1 MSAPASSRSNP
12 RSIQTVSDLTPD
24 PQNANRGTP
33 RGRAALTESLKTY
46 GAGRSILADRQ
57 GRVIAGNK
65 TLEQAQA
72 LNLPV
77 HVVETDGHELVVV
90 QRRDLDLVEDADARR
105 LALADNRVAELDL
118 EWDQPVLERLAKEM
132 DLGALWTP
140 AEFEQLVGHG
150 LITGQTPEDA
160 IVPLRPT
167 TIQRGDLF
175 VLGAHR
181 LLCGDATDA
190 ADVARVLAGDQ
201 PNLLCTDPPYG
212 VAYDAAWRVRAGR
225 RGRHAVGPVTNDDR
239 VDWRA
244 AIAHF
249 SGAIAYVWHA
259 GLHAGAVADA
269 LASCGFELR
278 AQIIW
283 QKSHFVLGRGDY
295 HWGHE
300 PCWYAVRKG
309 QSSSWRGDRTLSTV
323 WSVPN
328 LNPIGGERGGE
339 NVVTGHSTQKPVRV
353 FEIPILAHTEPGAFV
368 YDPFVGSGTALVA
381 AAKTGRACC
390 AIEIEPQYVQATID
404 RWEQFSGQ
412 TAQHVEA
419 AGR

>member
-1 MSAPASSRSNP
+1 MPAPISSRSQS
-12 RSIQTVSDLTPD
+12 RSIHTVSDLTPD
-24 PQNANRGTP
+24 PQNANRGTA
-33 RGRAALTESLKTY
+33 RGRAALAESLKAH

-77 HVVETDGHELVVV
+77 RVIETDGQELVVV
-90 QRRDLDLVEDADARR
+90 QRRDLDLVEDPNARR

-118 EWDQPVLERLAKEM
+118 EWDDTVLQRLAAEV

-140 AEFEQLVGHG
+140 AELEQLAGEG
-150 LITGQTPEDA
+150 LHAGQTPEDA
-160 IVPLRPT
+160 IVPVRPT

-175 VLGAHR
+175 ALGAHR

-190 ADVARVLAGDQ
+190 VDVTRVLAGEQ
-201 PNLLCTDPPYG
+201 PNLLVTDPPYG

-225 RGRHAVGPVTNDDR
+225 RGRHAVGPVANDDR

-269 LASCGFELR
+269 LGSCGFVVR

-309 QSSSWRGDRTLSTV
+309 RPSAWRGDRTQSTV

-328 LNPIGGERGGE
+328 LNPIGGARGAE
-339 NVVTGHSTQKPVRV
+339 NVVTGHSTQKPVRL
-353 FEIPILAHTEPGAFV
+353 FEIPILAHTEPGAHV
-368 YDPFVGSGTALVA
+368 YDPFVGSGTALIA
-381 AAKTGRACC
+381 AEKTGRACY
-390 AIEIEPQYVQATID
+390 AIELEPRYVQAAID

-412 TAQHVEA
+412 TAQRVDPA
-419 AGR
+419 DR